1 LNWIR
6 PFTLIAPPGDKSH
19 LVASRSYVTY
29 SKAELRDKLDR
40 NPYSYLH
47 VINPTGIGSSKIKR
61 GTKQFFELVRERYLE
76 FKASGWL
83 KFQGESCFAIY
94 RQSSKEHT
102 CTGIVASL
110 SLDGIRN
117 GQLKLHEQT
126 LKKREQLFAKY
137 LSTVQCNAEP
147 VLCAFDDN
155 KRAEAVEIQKM
166 LGTLTQNRPA
176 MDFTTT
182 DQIRHSAWILSDEE
196 SQALAAKTQTLTPL
210 YLADG
215 HHRVASSLASENIK
229 DSETTSSGLMAFI
242 IPESELLIRGYH
254 RALKDVD
261 WSADRWDAAL
271 QALSPRI
278 SCHRRNREKLSDLNR
293 VGTVHLHAAGESWVL
308 KLNDSS
314 LERVDAEILQTLI
327 FQGLFGIEDA
337 RNDPKLTYIPGTM
350 SSAELIAHCDEQTG
364 RCIFEM
370 SPMSSAQIKSTADRG
385 GFLPPKSS
393 WIEPKL
399 RSGLFIHEI

>member
-1 LNWIR
+1 MNWIR

-19 LVASRSYVTY
+19 LVASRSYLTY

-47 VINPTGIGSSKIKR
+47 VINPTGIGSSKVKR
-61 GTKQFFELVRERYLE
+61 GTQPFFELVRERYLE

-83 KFQGESCFAIY
+83 TFRGENRLAIY
-94 RQSSKEHT
+94 RQSSPEHT

-147 VLCAFDDN
+147 VLCAYDDN
-155 KRAEAVEIQKM
+155 EKSDAGEIQKT
-166 LGTLTQNRPA
+166 LGKLTQGRPE

-182 DQIRHSAWILSDEE
+182 DQIRHSVWILSDAE
-196 SQALAAKTQTLTPL
+196 SQSLALQTQTLTPL

-215 HHRVASSLASENIK
+215 HHRVASSLASENLNGANNASK
-229 DSETTSSGLMAFI
+229 GLMAFI

-254 RALKDVD
+254 RALKGVD
-261 WSADRWDAAL
+261 WNADRWDAAL
-271 QALSPRI
+271 QSLSPHI
-278 SCHRRNREKLSDLNR
+278 SSHRTTRQTLSAPTN
-293 VGTVHLHAAGESWVL
+293 VGTVHLHAAGESWIL

-314 LERVDAEILQTLI
+314 LECVDAEIIQTHV
-327 FQGLFGIEDA
+327 FEGLFGIEDV
-337 RNDPKLTYIPGTM
+337 RNNPQLAYIPGTM
-350 SSAELIAHCDEQTG
+350 DSDELIAQCDEQID

-370 SPMSSAQIKSTADRG
+370 SPMSTAQIKNTADRG

>member
-1 LNWIR
+1 M
-6 PFTLIAPPGDKSH
+6 IAPPADKSH

-47 VINPTGIGSSKIKR
+47 VINPTGIESSKIKR
-61 GTKQFFELVRERYLE
+61 GTQAFFELVRERYLE

-83 KFQGESCFAIY
+83 NFQGESRFAIY

-126 LKKREQLFAKY
+126 LKKREQLFARY
-137 LSTVQCNAEP
+137 LSTVHCNAEP

-155 KRAEAVEIQKM
+155 KQTDAVEIQKT
-166 LGTLTQNRPA
+166 LSNLTQVRPD

-182 DQIRHSAWILSDEE
+182 DQIRHSVWILSDEE
-196 SQALAAKTQTLTPL
+196 SQALAAKTQKLTPL

-215 HHRVASSLASENIK
+215 HHRVASSLALENLG
-229 DSETTSSGLMAFI
+229 DSEAKSSGLMAFI
-242 IPESELLIRGYH
+242 IPESELVIRGYH
-254 RALKDVD
+254 RSLKDVD
-261 WSADRWDAAL
+261 WSADRWDAEL
-271 QALSPRI
+271 QGLSPFI
-278 SCHRRNREKLSDLNR
+278 SCQRIKREKLSEPNR
-293 VGTVHLHAAGESWVL
+293 VGTIHLHAAGKSWVL

-314 LERVDAEILQTLI
+314 LERVDADILQTHV
-327 FQGLFGIEDA
+327 FEGLFGIEDA

-350 SSAELIAHCDEQTG
+350 SSAELIAHCDEQTDS
-364 RCIFEM
+364 CIFEM
-370 SPMSSAQIKSTADRG
+370 SPISSAQIKSTADRG